1 MTYSCDAAVS
11 ARSFGADNTLVLKLR
26 KEFLH
31 NNMTKAEE
39 LRRRMEANG
48 TDTGDNVPLVS
59 SRGKAKTDD
68 SRDTRAES
76 RPSRGNSLPH
86 EKARSGASRSMR
98 GIETTAFANTSL
110 RSKAPSTRAQK
121 PRSSSFITVAISL
134 VCVALLMFLIYS
146 GMQINRLNSQVNDL
160 KQEVA
165 QKENQRDLLAVEAER
180 MLNLDEIYAKA
191 TELGMTAKEESVR
204 QAFIDLSS
212 GDTVDV
218 YTRTSNL
225 ENAFFASFGN

>member
-11 ARSFGADNTLVLKLR
+11 ARNYNADNTLVLKLR

-59 SRGKAKTDD
+59 ARKAKTEN

-86 EKARSGASRSMR
+86 DKARAGASRSMR

-110 RSKAPSTRAQK
+110 RDKAPSAKAQK
-121 PRSSSFITVAISL
+121 PRFSLLTVVISL
-134 VCVALLMFLIYS
+134 VCVTLLMFLIYS

-160 KQEVA
+160 KDEVA
-165 QKENQRDLLAVEAER
+165 QKEDQRDLLAEEAER
-180 MLNLDEIYAKA
+180 MINLDEIYAKA

-218 YTRTSNL
+218 YTRASNL
-225 ENAFFASFGN
+225 ENAFLASFGN

>member
-1 MTYSCDAAVS
+1 MTYTGDAAS
-11 ARSFGADNTLVLKLR
+11 ARNFSADNTLVLKLR

-59 SRGKAKTDD
+59 ARKSRADV

-86 EKARSGASRSMR
+86 NKARSSASRSMR

-110 RSKAPSTRAQK
+110 RDKAPSAKAQK
-121 PRSSSFITVAISL
+121 PRFSLLTVVISL
-134 VCVALLMFLIYS
+134 VCVTLLMFLIYS

-160 KQEVA
+160 KDEVA
-165 QKENQRDLLAVEAER
+165 QKEAQRDLLEEEAER
-180 MLNLDEIYAKA
+180 MINLDEIYARA
-191 TELGMTAKEESVR
+191 TELGMTVKEESVR
-204 QAFIDLSS
+204 HAYIDLSS

-218 YTRTSNL
+218 YARTSNL
-225 ENAFFASFGN
+225 ENAFLASFGN